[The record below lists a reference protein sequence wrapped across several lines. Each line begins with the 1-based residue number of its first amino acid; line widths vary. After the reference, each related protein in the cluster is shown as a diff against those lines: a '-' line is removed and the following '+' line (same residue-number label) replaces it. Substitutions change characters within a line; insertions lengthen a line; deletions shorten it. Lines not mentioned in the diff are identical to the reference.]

1 MIIDTLKN
9 ASFYAGLNSRL
20 VQGLEYLKK
29 TDFSSLAP
37 GKYEID
43 GSNLFALVQQ
53 YETNPREK
61 GKWEAHRKYIDIQ
74 YIAKGTECMGYTNID
89 TLKVTQP
96 YSDKDD
102 YLLLEGKGDYLT
114 VPAGTFVVFA
124 PQDAHMPGLALTTPQ
139 PVVKV
144 VVKVLI

>member
-9 ASFYAGLNSRL
+9 ASLYYPFAPRIAAGLKY
-20 VQGLEYLKK
+20 LEK
-29 TDFSSLAP
+29 TDFSRLEP

-43 GSNLFALVQQ
+43 GTKLFALVQR
-53 YETNPREK
+53 YESKPREN

-74 YIAKGTECMGYTNID
+74 YIAQGIEGMGYANID
-89 TLKVTQP
+89 GLTVTQP

-102 YLLLEGKGDYLT
+102 CLLFEGKGDILT
-114 VPAGTFVVFA
+114 AAAGTFILFA

-139 PVVKV
+139 PVTKV
-144 VVKVLI
+144 VVKVLM

>member
-9 ASFYAGLNSRL
+9 SALYQGLGPRIAAGLN
-20 VQGLEYLKK
+20 YLKS
-29 TDFSSLAP
+29 TDFSRLEP

-43 GSNLFALVQQ
+43 GQRLFAMVQG
-53 YETNPREK
+53 YTSKPRHE

-74 YIAKGTECMGYTNID
+74 FIVRGVESMGYANLDALT
-89 TLKVTQP
+89 VSQP
-96 YSDKDD
+96 YNDKDD
-102 YLLLEGKGDYLT
+102 YLLLEGSGDFLT
-114 VPAGTFVVFA
+114 AGAGTFILFA

-139 PVVKV
+139 PVIKV